1 MSTDGHRKNGKL
13 KKAYFFLQLENPKC
27 LLRLSATDFHVTQKR
42 TVLKRCNTL
51 CNRTFVAR
59 DKMKKNPNFQWN
71 TFYNSLQEKVASNS
85 RPYYL
90 KIVQYQHHAC
100 IMWSVVISSA
110 VLDRHELSEQNKTNK
125 TDNGTHHLNQN
136 CWKSTNPPP
145 KSHNDWWNLL
155 ILYFSYNAIWQKR
168 KICVQESL
176 RTIDTIIVIA
186 IISGQK
192 LQRDISSLNKF
203 VSFITCFYFQLF
215 FSCYLVGRKKS
226 TTYVSSNCL
235 QQIDINNKKLRQLVS
250 YIL

>member
-1 MSTDGHRKNGKL
+1 MKKIKPWFNLINWLRWVSTDGHRKNGEL

-71 TFYNSLQEKVASNS
+71 TFCNSSQEKVASNS

-90 KIVQYQHHAC
+90 KIVQYQHRAC

-110 VLDRHELSEQNKTNK
+110 ALDRHELSKQNKTNK

-145 KSHNDWWNLL
+145 KTTQWLMELVKIVTHFKFFVQRHLAEKKNLFTRKFKDSWYYYCYCYNIRTEITKGHIFFKQIRFFYYL
-155 ILYFSYNAIWQKR
+155 FLFS
-168 KICVQESL
+168 
-176 RTIDTIIVIA
+176 II
-186 IISGQK
+186 
-192 LQRDISSLNKF
+192 
-203 VSFITCFYFQLF
+203 F
-215 FSCYLVGRKKS
+215 FLLSRW
-226 TTYVSSNCL
+226 
-235 QQIDINNKKLRQLVS
+235 
-250 YIL
+250 

>member
-1 MSTDGHRKNGKL
+1 MNGEL

-42 TVLKRCNTL
+42 PVLKRCNTL

-59 DKMKKNPNFQWN
+59 DKMEKNPNFQWN

-90 KIVQYQHHAC
+90 KIVQYQHRAC

-110 VLDRHELSEQNKTNK
+110 VLDRHELSKQNKTNK
-125 TDNGTHHLNQN
+125 TDNGTHHLNQS

-145 KSHNDWWNLL
+145 KTTQWLMELVKIVTHFN
-155 ILYFSYNAIWQKR
+155 FSYNAIWQKR
-168 KICVQESL
+168 KICFHESL